1 MHNASSA
8 DLYAAVQHYEKGG
21 IDRPSRSPLMTP
33 IGLSEQDRL
42 DLVAFMQ
49 TLSGVEG
56 ENQPSN

>member
-1 MHNASSA
+1 M
-8 DLYAAVQHYEKGG
+8 
-21 IDRPSRSPLMTP
+21 P
-33 IGLSEQDRL
+33 IRLSEQDRL